1 MAAFFPLSDLKK
13 NIRQAKGIVVIG
25 LSIYLSGT
33 GVAQFEAV
41 LLSWYEFTFWE
52 QF

>member
-13 NIRQAKGIVVIG
+13 NIRQANGIVVIG

-33 GVAQFEAV
+33 GAQFEAV